1 MRILSCLTASA
12 IAAGALACNH
22 TTPFSA
28 EDYGATQPLIPG
40 NPAQLTYNTG
50 VDTRA
55 SWLPDGSAFLYTQ
68 EEIGEPDRDRC
79 LALMPASGGSI
90 TRTICDLSDPGDD
103 SLNDFESAAVSPTGG
118 MVYVRTAAV
127 AGLGGAGPDNAA
139 LVSAPYGNPLTAT
152 VLRSLP
158 YFGPASR
165 AVDMV
170 SDVHWVGPSTIV
182 FLTEQWT
189 YPAACG
195 TCLNVD
201 TVRTGLD
208 IQRLDLAQP
217 PVLSL
222 ISNTNQ
228 ATSVAAGGPDTIY
241 YTLAGDPGVHRR
253 VLTTDA
259 DTVVFTFGGAPTDVS
274 VAGARLAV
282 TVASIPH
289 VVDLSSGIDTAF
301 PLTGVHAARPA
312 LSPDGHTLVAE
323 LVPLDTLGQA
333 TGPGDLWIWRLP

>member
-22 TTPFSA
+22 TSPFSVGT
-28 EDYGATQPLIPG
+28 YGATQPLIPG

-79 LALMPASGGSI
+79 LVLMPASGGSI

-195 TCLNVD
+195 TCTNVD

-222 ISNTNQ
+222 ISNTDQ
-228 ATSVAAGGPDTIY
+228 ATSVAVGGPDTIY
-241 YTLAGDPGVHRR
+241 YTLGGDLAVHRR

-259 DTVVFTFGGAPTDVS
+259 DSVVVTFSGVPTGVT
-274 VAGARLAV
+274 VAGSRLAV
-282 TVASIPH
+282 TVGAIVH
-289 VVDLSSGIDTAF
+289 VVDLPGGIDTPF
-301 PLTGVHAARPA
+301 PVTNTLATRPA
-312 LSPDGHTLVAE
+312 LSPNGHTLVAE
-323 LVPLDTLGQA
+323 LVPVDTLGRVL
-333 TGPGDLWIWRLP
+333 GPSDLWMWRLP

>member
-1 MRILSCLTASA
+1 LTAST
-12 IAAGALACNH
+12 IAAVALACNH
-22 TTPFSA
+22 TTPFST
-28 EDYGATQPLIPG
+28 EGYGATQPLEPG
-40 NPAQLTYNTG
+40 NPSQLTYNTG

-55 SWLPDGSAFLYTQ
+55 AWLPDGSAFFYTQ
-68 EEIGEPDRDRC
+68 EEIGESDRDRC
-79 LALMPASGGSI
+79 LALMPGGGGSVI
-90 TRTICDLSDPGDD
+90 RTICDLSDPADD
-103 SLNDFESAAVSPTGG
+103 SLNDFESAAVSPAGV

-139 LVSAPYGNPLTAT
+139 LVSAPYTNPLAAT
-152 VLRSLP
+152 VLKPLP

-170 SDVHWVGPSTIV
+170 SDVHWAGPSTIV

-189 YPAACG
+189 YPPACG
-195 TCLNVD
+195 TCLTVD

-222 ISNTNQ
+222 IANTDQ

-241 YTLAGDPGVHRR
+241 YTLAGDLGVHRR

-259 DTVVFTFGGAPTDVS
+259 DTVVFTFGAVPTDLS
-274 VAGARLAV
+274 VAGSRVAAV
-282 TVASIPH
+282 VGSTLH
-289 VVDLSSGIDTAF
+289 VVDLSGGADTPIPVASA
-301 PLTGVHAARPA
+301 VVARPA
-312 LSPDGHTLVAE
+312 LSPNGRTLVAE
-323 LVPLDTLGQA
+323 LGQGGA
-333 TGPGDLWIWRLP
+333 IDLWMWRLP